1 MNMESK
7 RTVSDST
14 GSRRDLLLP
23 KIINL
28 SPVMLKV
35 GLLISV
41 VAVSAFIAL
50 TIADDG
56 YTEEHP
62 YDNVTVI
69 VKSTKR
75 IHAAG
80 VAIPVKV
87 MVRNDSSHAISFTTR
102 DRPLK
107 DNPSGSSSGLSE
119 PRPVYDL
126 VIRKGSWHKPEGY
139 WLWSDLQKEQ
149 PPNTVTIGPGDTKV
163 LIDTTWQ
170 PEKSYLF
177 ADVFVRFADTEFVT
191 RLGIDQ
197 PKR

>member
-1 MNMESK
+1 MNTESK
-7 RTVSDST
+7 RTVSDSS

-23 KIINL
+23 KIISL

-50 TIADDG
+50 TIGDDG

-87 MVRNDSSHAISFTTR
+87 MVRNDSSHAVSFTTR

-126 VIRKGSWHKPEGY
+126 VVRKGVWHKPEGY
-139 WLWSDLQKEQ
+139 WLWSEQQKEQ
-149 PPNTVTIGPGDTKV
+149 APGTVTIGPGETKI
-163 LIDTTWQ
+163 LIDTIWQ
-170 PEKSYLF
+170 PEKRYLF
-177 ADVFVRFADTEFVT
+177 ADVFIRFADTEFVT
-191 RLGIDQ
+191 RLGVEP